1 MPRDSRQYLED
12 VLEAAQRVETYLQG
26 MTEDGF
32 RSDART
38 VDAVVRNLEIIGEAI
53 KRVPEPVRA
62 RHAEVEWRRIG
73 AMRDMLAHA
82 YFSIDLAIVWDAAT
96 KKLPELRKRIATI
109 LASGD
114 SP

>member
-1 MPRDSRQYLED
+1 VPRDSRQYLED
-12 VLEAAQRVETYLQG
+12 ILEAAMRVEKYLQG
-26 MTEDGF
+26 MTEEAF

-53 KRVPEPVRA
+53 KRVPDPVRI
-62 RHAEVEWRRIG
+62 RHPEIEWRRIG

-82 YFSIDLAIVWDAAT
+82 YFSVDLAIVWDAAT
-96 KKLPELRKRIATI
+96 RKLPELRMHIAKL

-114 SP
+114 LL